1 MKLVLTAKAQSKTR
15 TPRPR
20 ITLNFRHCERSETI
34 QSRSERSEAIQ
45 SRSERS
51 EAFPIFAQQAGTG
64 DCFVASLLAMTRP
77 ASLLAMTRPASF
89 LAMTRSVSLLAMTQ
103 SPGVL
108 GALAVKN
115 V

>member
-1 MKLVLTAKAQSKTR
+1 MKLVLTAKAQSKPR

-20 ITLNFRHCERSETI
+20 ITLNFRHC
-34 QSRSERSEAIQ
+34 ERSEAIQ

-77 ASLLAMTRPASF
+77 ASLLAMTRPASL
-89 LAMTRSVSLLAMTQ
+89 LAMTR

>member
-20 ITLNFRHCERSETI
+20 ITLNFRHCERSET
-34 QSRSERSEAIQ
+34 IQ